1 MGAAASLSDEKAKPL
16 DASDLADLEAAKA
29 EVTRYRGMLTEYTKR
44 TIIILFGPPGA
55 GKGTQ
60 APRIVEQ
67 LGTPQLSTG
76 DMLRAAVAA
85 GTDVGKEADGV
96 MKSGGLVSDDL
107 VVAIIKDRIDQ
118 PDCHRGFLLD
128 GFPRTVGQAE
138 KLDALLAANGESV
151 TMVLRLE
158 VPDADLEERICG
170 RWIHKASGRSY
181 HAKFKPPKSL
191 AAGAEPSAETMLDDE
206 SGEPLSQRADDTKD
220 ALQSRL
226 KGYHEMTTPLL
237 EHYKPVVKLVD
248 AAKKPAEIFPQV
260 DTLIANYLRF

>member
-1 MGAAASLSDEKAKPL
+1 M
-16 DASDLADLEAAKA
+16 
-29 EVTRYRGMLTEYTKR
+29 
-44 TIIILFGPPGA
+44 
-55 GKGTQ
+55 
-60 APRIVEQ
+60 
-67 LGTPQLSTG
+67 
-76 DMLRAAVAA
+76 
-85 GTDVGKEADGV
+85 
-96 MKSGGLVSDDL
+96 
-107 VVAIIKDRIDQ
+107 
-118 PDCHRGFLLD
+118 
-128 GFPRTVGQAE
+128 
-138 KLDALLAANGESV
+138 
-151 TMVLRLE
+151 
-158 VPDADLEERICG
+158 LEERICG